1 MRDILTEVG
10 ALAILAF
17 RTLWWTFR
25 SIFTLRLSLR
35 NLFAQMAHIGVNSLP
50 IVTITG
56 FFTGAV
62 LVAQIGKEF
71 VRFGAETYIGGVVSL
86 SMARELAPVL
96 SAIVV
101 AGRVGASIAAEIGS
115 MEVTE
120 QIKALRTLATDPV
133 DYLVV
138 PRFLASA
145 LMLPLLT
152 VFTNF
157 IGSLGGAL
165 VAIYQIRINFITYQD
180 SIQRLLRI
188 QDITGGLWKA
198 SIFGCIISLI
208 ACHKG
213 FSTRGGAEGVG
224 KSTTASVVAAIIIIL
239 ITNYFLSTILFDL
252 SESVLR

>member
-1 MRDILTEVG
+1 M
-10 ALAILAF
+10 LAA
-17 RTLWWTFR
+17 RTLGWTFR
-25 SIFTLRLSLR
+25 NIFTLRLNLR
-35 NLFAQMAHIGVNSLP
+35 NLFAQMSHIGVNSLP

-138 PRFLASA
+138 PRFLACA

-152 VFTNF
+152 IFTNF
-157 IGSLGGAL
+157 IGSVGGAL
-165 VAIYQIRINFITYQD
+165 VAIYQIRINFITYED
-180 SIQRLLRI
+180 SIKRLLSI
-188 QDITGGLWKA
+188 GDITGGLWKA
-198 SIFGCIISLI
+198 AIFGCIISII

-213 FSTRGGAEGVG
+213 FATRGGAEGVG
-224 KSTTASVVAAIIIIL
+224 KSTTASVVTAIITIL
-239 ITNYFLSTILFDL
+239 IVNYFLSTMLFNL